1 MTFDKHKSFELKR
14 LTKQIQ
20 VPKGIVIFF
29 VNFLFSK
36 Y

>member
-1 MTFDKHKSFELKR
+1 MNFDKHQSFELKS
-14 LTKQIQ
+14 LQKQIQ
-20 VPKGIVIFF
+20 VPKGIIIFF